1 VPTLTDLA
9 RNHTGLSGP
18 DLEWL
23 HSLVSDW
30 QLLADLSFADLIL
43 WVQLSQPSSGGT
55 AFPHGG
61 PRAPSSM
68 GGSRPPSPLAIP
80 PGPRTP
86 RGVPD
91 GEAKISGTQSSPG
104 GATEEPAEEPGWVAV
119 AQMRP
124 TTGPTSFPYDVVGSQ
139 VAPGQRLV
147 LDTARRER
155 RIHRESDPDWTSG
168 VPVRAEA
175 IPVTRDGR
183 AIAVIERST
192 NLNGARTPSRL
203 ELTYLAGADDLARMV
218 SEGTFP
224 YPGHDTTL
232 VRSPRVGDGLLR
244 LDTAGRVTYASPNA
258 QSAYRRLGLSA
269 DLMGAELG
277 SATAQLAASGAPVD
291 ESLMVVARGRAPKE
305 TEIDVNGTA
314 VQLRSIPLVVGGQRT
329 GALVLVRDVTELRRR
344 ERELLT
350 KEATI
355 REIHHRVKNNLQ
367 TVAALLRLQARR
379 LQAPEAREALE
390 EAVRRV
396 GSIAIVHETLSHTPE
411 EIVNFD
417 DIADRVAMM
426 AGEVS
431 SPEARVTPKITGQ
444 FGMLPAVVA
453 TPLAM
458 VLTELLQNALQ
469 HGFGTAPRPSGGDAG
484 IIEVVAARAPEQ
496 LTVTVT
502 DSGAGLPPEFDL
514 ENTTSLGL
522 QIVRTL
528 VVTELGGKLVLSD
541 RPGGGTIALVD
552 LPVRYEPRTRQLSP
566 GGTTPRTSR
575 GRARWHKPPSYR
587 AREHL
592 PGGRPPVPLR
602 NRRALDAGPSAEP
615 DRPALDGPSLVLAH
629 ATPDAGVLTR
639 IDGPAKALIE
649 YGTSSADLLGFF
661 DLEERRTA
669 VSDRE
674 EQLWIYLATGG
685 DVAPVHGVHSFSA

>member
-1 VPTLTDLA
+1 MPTLTDLA
-9 RNHTGLSGP
+9 RDLTSLSGP
-18 DLEWL
+18 ELEWL

-43 WVQLSQPSSGGT
+43 WVPT
-55 AFPHGG
+55 
-61 PRAPSSM
+61 RAPEDARNS
-68 GGSRPPSPLAIP
+68 
-80 PGPRTP
+80 
-86 RGVPD
+86 
-91 GEAKISGTQSSPG
+91 
-104 GATEEPAEEPGWVAV
+104 GWVAV

-124 TTGPTSFPYDVVGSQ
+124 TTGPTSFPDDVVGSQ
-139 VAPGQRLV
+139 VAPGERPV
-147 LDTARRER
+147 LDTARIER

-183 AIAVIERST
+183 VIAVIERST

-203 ELTYLAGADDLARMV
+203 ELTYLAGADDLSRMI

-232 VRSPRVGDGLLR
+232 VRSPRVGDGMLR
-244 LDTAGRVTYASPNA
+244 LDAAGRVTFASPNA
-258 QSAYRRLGLSA
+258 QSAYRRLGLTA
-269 DLMGAELG
+269 DLMGTELG
-277 SATAQLAASGAPVD
+277 SATAQLAATGAPVD
-291 ESLMVVARGRAPKE
+291 ESLMLVTRGRAPRE
-305 TEIDVNGTA
+305 TEIDVNGTV

-379 LQAPEAREALE
+379 LSAPEARDALQ

-396 GSIAIVHETLSHTPE
+396 GSIAIVHETLSHAPE
-411 EIVNFD
+411 EIVDFD

-431 SPEARVTPKITGQ
+431 SPEVRVTPKITGQ
-444 FGMLPAVVA
+444 FGMLPATVA

-469 HGFGTAPRPSGGDAG
+469 HGFGSQRSSAADDG
-484 IIEVVAARAPEQ
+484 IIEVVAERAPEL

-502 DSGAGLPPEFDL
+502 DSGAGLPPGFDL

-528 VVTELGGKLVLSD
+528 VEGELGGQINL
-541 RPGGGTIALVD
+541 RPRAGGGTIAVVD
-552 LPVRYEPRTRQLSP
+552 LPVRYEPEAMRLPFIVRGAVGECSNFALLLSNCAVWTQNWSTR
-566 GGTTPRTSR
+566 
-575 GRARWHKPPSYR
+575 
-587 AREHL
+587 L
-592 PGGRPPVPLR
+592 PGCEKLDLSVKRQRG
-602 NRRALDAGPSAEP
+602 LDAGAGTQAQRAALE
-615 DRPALDGPSLVLAH
+615 RPPLVLAH
-629 ATPDAGVLTR
+629 AAPDAGVLATV
-639 IDGPAKALIE
+639 DSPAEAIIE
-649 YGTSSADLLGFF
+649 YLAPAADLLGFF
-661 DLEERRTA
+661 DLQERGAA